1 MLIITTKMT
10 LSRDQASFVALVRG
24 CLEDADENGQPIAR
38 TATSDNSVN
47 ALDVSV
53 NHKTGKQSMIT
64 EGFKCVNVSA
74 LTRKLQEKLKA
85 ADVSITCTA
94 SPKYVDNLRLVII
107 TKKNWRRGFWGTAL
121 QAAGYFFMFSLAGC
135 ASKWFGVV

>member
-1 MLIITTKMT
+1 MIITTRMT
-10 LSRDQASFVALVRG
+10 LSRDQASFVTLVRG
-24 CLEDADENGQPIAR
+24 CLEDTDENGQQIAR
-38 TATSDNSVN
+38 TATTNGNSAN

-53 NHKTGKQSMIT
+53 NHKTGKSSMIT
-64 EGFKCVNVSA
+64 DGFKCVNVSA

-85 ADVSITCTA
+85 ADVSITCVA

-107 TKKNWRRGFWGTAL
+107 TKKNWRHGFWGTAL

>member
-1 MLIITTKMT
+1 MT
-10 LSRDQASFVALVRG
+10 LSRDQVNFVGLVHG
-24 CLEDADENGQPIAR
+24 CLKESDEDGQQIAR
-38 TATSDNSVN
+38 TAPGDKPAN

-53 NHKTGKQSMIT
+53 NRKTGKSSMIAD
-64 EGFKCVNVSA
+64 GFKFVNVSA
-74 LTRKLQEKLKA
+74 LTRKLQDKLKA
-85 ADVSITCTA
+85 VDISVTCVA

-121 QAAGYFFMFSLAGC
+121 QAAGYFFLFSLAGC